1 MARVDLLCRTTQ
13 SLWLSGVVECAFW
26 PEAAD
31 LVAKSVTVIV
41 AGGGNIPT
49 VVINVR
55 FWR

>member
-41 AGGGNIPT
+41 AGGCNIPT